1 MTEDLKE
8 RISDYSIVRE
18 VREKPT
24 SMLRAHYHGH
34 YEIYYLASGKVRYFI
49 ENMTFDLKAGDMI
62 LIAPHIIHRTASI
75 EDKSMERVLLSFR
88 SEFIGRNGSDPIFK
102 CFGRYFIPDAGMLAP
117 IFASI
122 EKENKLSDG
131 FSRDMIRCCIEML
144 LVRISRMKE
153 ADLLGNGAPHTIQ
166 KIAKYISDNYAAEI
180 SLDMLSEKFAISKSH
195 LSRQFK
201 SATGFGLSE
210 YISLVRVK
218 NAQRL
223 LMTTNR
229 PVTEI
234 ATACGFN
241 DSSYFSAVFKKFLG
255 SSPLRLRKNNF

>member
-49 ENMTFDLKAGDMI
+49 ENMTFDLK
-62 LIAPHIIHRTASI
+62 
-75 EDKSMERVLLSFR
+75 RVLLSFR

-122 EKENKLSDG
+122 EKENKLGDG

-166 KIAKYISDNYAAEI
+166 KIAKYISDNYASEI